1 MRAERG
7 LEKEYQTFETE
18 SVRSYARKQ
27 RGLLKRDVGNQIN
40 LLGRGLQAMTR
51 PMLWLHLF
59 DECSSNRVGG
69 FGDPSYPV

>member
-1 MRAERG
+1 MR
-7 LEKEYQTFETE
+7 EKAKRPF
-18 SVRSYARKQ
+18 
-27 RGLLKRDVGNQIN
+27 KRDVGNKIN
-40 LLGRGLQAMTR
+40 LLGRGLQAMT